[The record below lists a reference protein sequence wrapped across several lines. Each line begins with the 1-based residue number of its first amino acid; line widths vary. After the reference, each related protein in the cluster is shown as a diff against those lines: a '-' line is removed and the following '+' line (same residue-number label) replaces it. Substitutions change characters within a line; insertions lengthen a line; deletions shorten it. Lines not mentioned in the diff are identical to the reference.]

1 MITKDRIAL
10 RLFIFDLFILGINV
24 CPLEIPAQT
33 AETLAP
39 EASSKETLAVSQ
51 GEAKIIDDIN
61 GKFNSFLGAYA
72 KSAVTDLLRSTTI
85 GRGLGQDRGIV
96 TGVGRSVGSFNGIT
110 TALGRSSGV
119 YGRSAGGAGRGRG
132 DQKQ

>member
-1 MITKDRIAL
+1 MITKVRIAL

-39 EASSKETLAVSQ
+39 EASSKQTLAVSQ
-51 GEAKIIDDIN
+51 GEAKISDDTN

-72 KSAVTDLLRSTTI
+72 KSAVTDLPRSTAI
-85 GRGLGQDRGIV
+85 GRGLGQGRGIV